1 MDYQLRRATP
11 QDARAVVLFH
21 TLAHEES
28 YGHLL
33 SPEFFRGRR
42 ASIPERV
49 ERRRPHLAVADP
61 RIIAVDG
68 NNHIVGLADAGPG
81 RDDPGPQ
88 KLELYSIFTLPDTF
102 GTGLGAALLSAAVG
116 DSPAYLWVL
125 RDNPRAQAFYLK
137 HGFRPDGERSLLPP
151 EWEELPQLRMVRPV
165 RSLLKG
171 NAHD

>member
-1 MDYQLRRATP
+1 M
-11 QDARAVVLFH
+11 AVVLFH

-49 ERRRPHLAVADP
+49 ESRRPHLAVADP

-68 NNHIVGLADAGPG
+68 TNRIVGLADAGPG
-81 RDDPGPQ
+81 RDDPGPEE
-88 KLELYSIFTLPDTF
+88 LELYSIFTLRDTY

-125 RDNPRAQAFYLK
+125 RDNSRAQAFYRK
-137 HGFRPDGERSLLPP
+137 HGFRPDGATGLLPP
-151 EWEELPQLRMVRPV
+151 EWEELPELRMVRTAK
-165 RSLLKG
+165 SLR
-171 NAHD
+171 

>member
-1 MDYQLRRATP
+1 M
-11 QDARAVVLFH
+11 AVVHFH

-61 RIIAVDG
+61 RVIAVDG

-81 RDDPGPQ
+81 RDDPRPRGAGTVFD
-88 KLELYSIFTLPDTF
+88 LY
-102 GTGLGAALLSAAVG
+102 A
-116 DSPAYLWVL
+116 PAPTE
-125 RDNPRAQAFYLK
+125 RDWAR
-137 HGFRPDGERSLLPP
+137 HC
-151 EWEELPQLRMVRPV
+151 
-165 RSLLKG
+165 
-171 NAHD
+171 

>member
-1 MDYQLRRATP
+1 M
-11 QDARAVVLFH
+11 AVVLFH
-21 TLAHEES
+21 TLAHEET

-33 SPEFFRGRR
+33 SPEFFRDRR
-42 ASIPERV
+42 ASIPERA

-68 NNHIVGLADAGPG
+68 DNHIVGLADAGPG

-116 DSPAYLWVL
+116 YSPAYLWVL
-125 RDNPRAQAFYLK
+125 RDNFRAQAFYRK
-137 HGFRPDGERSLLPP
+137 HGFRLDGARGLLPP

-171 NAHD
+171 KCT

>member
-1 MDYQLRRATP
+1 MEYQLRQATP
-11 QDARAVVLFH
+11 GDALAVVLFH

-33 SPEFFRGRR
+33 SPEFFRARR
-42 ASIPERV
+42 ASIPERA
-49 ERRRPHLAVADP
+49 ERRRPHLAVDDP

-81 RDDPGPQ
+81 RDEDGPAE
-88 KLELYSIFTLPDTF
+88 LELYSLFTLRHTY

-116 DSPAYLWVL
+116 DSAAYLWVL

-137 HGFRPDGERSLLPP
+137 QGFRPDGATGLLPP
-151 EWEELPQLRMVRPV
+151 EWEELPQVRMVRPA
-165 RSLLKG
+165 RG
-171 NAHD
+171 